1 MKRYSK
7 LELTKFLKN
16 RKPDQSSKRSEPHTI
31 VQCCKCGEAHKLAWH
46 VSGDNEMYYVC
57 PICGFESEP
66 LGQASERN
74 KKWFEKLL
82 TL

>member
-7 LELTKFLKN
+7 SELTKFLKN
-16 RKPDQSSKRSEPHTI
+16 RNPEVPGELSEPHTI
-31 VQCCKCGEAHKLAWH
+31 VRCCKCDEAYKLEWR
-46 VSGDNEMYYVC
+46 VSGDDEMYYVC
-57 PICGFESEP
+57 PVCGFESEP

-82 TL
+82 TF